1 MSDLTHTFIIADDH
15 PLFRTAM
22 VQTLTRQYP
31 KAALVEA
38 EDLHSLQQVIPRYK
52 EADLVLL
59 DLHMPGAC
67 GFSGLIFITN
77 HFPSLPVLMVS
88 ASDDV
93 DIIQRAIE
101 HGAAGFLS
109 KTASMEE
116 IAEAIAAV
124 LDGEIFLPKGITVSQ
139 TPLSQQERDLASIVA
154 SLTPSQFRV
163 ASMLAEGLPNK
174 LIAYE
179 LHVTEA
185 TVKAHITEVF
195 RKLGVSSRTQAG
207 LLFSKLNVETQH
219 KEG

>member
-1 MSDLTHTFIIADDH
+1 MSDTTHTFIIADDH

-22 VQTLTRQYP
+22 VQTLTRRYP
-31 KAALVEA
+31 QAQLVEA
-38 EDLHSLQQVIPRYK
+38 EDLQSLQQVIPQHK
-52 EADLVLL
+52 DADLVLL

-67 GFSGLIFITN
+67 GFSGLIFIAN
-77 HFPSLPVLMVS
+77 HFPSVPVLMVS
-88 ASDDV
+88 ASDDADV
-93 DIIQRAIE
+93 VQRAIE

-109 KTASMEE
+109 KTASMDE
-116 IAEAIAAV
+116 IGEAIVAV
-124 LDGEIFLPKGITVSQ
+124 LDGEIYLPTGVTISQ
-139 TPLSQQERDLASIVA
+139 KPLSQQERDLASVVA

-185 TVKAHITEVF
+185 TIKAHITEVF

-207 LLFSKLNVETQH
+207 LLFNKLN
-219 KEG
+219 GS